1 MSFSAIGRSALA
13 FASVVVMPSAAIN
26 DAARLSIISFWCC
39 ELPPKLRARR
49 GVAGM
54 VVSPLLLRSAA
65 QRQAA
70 LVELL
75 LDLVEALLAEVGD
88 VQQIVL
94 GLGQQFAN
102 RVDLGALQAVAGAL
116 REVQILDRQIEVGG
130 RRGDGSDFSELEALR
145 LVAEIGHQSDQ
156 RAQRRTGRRKRL
168 SRRDRPVRL
177 DVEDQTLVVGALL
190 DAGRLDLEH
199 DSADGRASH
208 IQPANA
214 HSAVLPITVT
224 VE

>member
-1 MSFSAIGRSALA
+1 MSFSAIGRNALA
-13 FASVVVMPSAAIN
+13 LASVVVMPSAAIS
-26 DAARLSIISFWCC
+26 DAARLAIISFWCC

-88 VQQIVL
+88 VEQIVF

-102 RVDLGALQAVAGAL
+102 RVDLGTLQAVARAL
-116 REVQILDRQIEVGG
+116 REVQILDRQVEVG
-130 RRGDGSDFSELEALR
+130 RRCCDRSDFSELQALR
-145 LVAEIGHQSDQ
+145 LVTEVGNEVDQ
-156 RAQRRTGRRKRL
+156 RAQRCTGRGKRL
-168 SRRDRPVRL
+168 ARRDR
-177 DVEDQTLVVGALL
+177 
-190 DAGRLDLEH
+190 
-199 DSADGRASH
+199 
-208 IQPANA
+208 
-214 HSAVLPITVT
+214 TV
-224 VE
+224 